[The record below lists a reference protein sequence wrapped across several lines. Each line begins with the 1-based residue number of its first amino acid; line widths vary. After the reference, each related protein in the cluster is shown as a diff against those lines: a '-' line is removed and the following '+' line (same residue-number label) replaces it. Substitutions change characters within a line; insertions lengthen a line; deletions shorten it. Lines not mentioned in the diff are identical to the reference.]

1 LVGIAC
7 YTTAVDFRA
16 RLRFPWGAGEPAGVF
31 ALPSNQ
37 QLEASYLYK
46 TYVHSTNE
54 KIRTS
59 LILHQESRFIVRIF
73 LQLKYVCPSLF

>member
-1 LVGIAC
+1 MRLGHNEINSIYRRTNEINELVGIVF
-7 YTTAVDFRA
+7 YTTAR
-16 RLRFPWGAGEPAGVF
+16 R
-31 ALPSNQ
+31 
-37 QLEASYLYK
+37 SYIHK

-59 LILHQESRFIVRIF
+59 LILHQEPRFIVRIF